1 MTALVLLDTQ
11 VYLESLKYDTDLLY
25 IKNRFLNVSNLYTAC
40 LNDEVVVWGFD
51 LSFSLKR
58 FMERGTYAC
67 ACKMF
72 SEGDA
77 LRSM

>member
-1 MTALVLLDTQ
+1 

-40 LNDEVVVWGFD
+40 LNDEVVLRGFD
-51 LSFSLKR
+51 LTFSLKR
-58 FMERGTYAC
+58 CMERGTYAC